1 MAYRNDVD
9 ALAARHEA
17 LQAEVDAK
25 TRDRDEVSRL
35 LEEARGRERNEQL
48 YRDYASG
55 GPQRRRRRRVRIALA
70 LAALMTAVLG
80 IVFAFRVMHHPVD
93 RIAEAMRM
101 MEKFTD
107 EMCQC
112 HDSRCAQDVSDVMM
126 RWSQQQAQ
134 QHPAGLPQL
143 SDKDSKRAA
152 ALGERMGR
160 CMVRAMNVEAPMPP
174 PHAQRYE
181 SQSAM

>member
-9 ALAARHEA
+9 ALAARHEV

-48 YRDYASG
+48 YQDYASG

-70 LAALMTAVLG
+70 LAALMTGMLG
-80 IVFAFRVMHHPVD
+80 IVFALRVTPRRFD
-93 RIAEAMRM
+93 RSADVIAKMQQLA
-101 MEKFTD
+101 D
-107 EMCQC
+107 DMCQC
-112 HDSRCAQDVSDVMM
+112 RDRQCTERVVDEMM
-126 RWSQQQAQ
+126 KWSQDQARSVKPPRLSEQ
-134 QHPAGLPQL
+134 DMRRAEKIGL
-143 SDKDSKRAA
+143 
-152 ALGERMGR
+152 RMGE
-160 CMVRAMNVEAPMPP
+160 CMGRAIRVEAPEPP

-181 SQSAM
+181 SQSGM

>member
-48 YRDYASG
+48 YQDYASG

-70 LAALMTAVLG
+70 LAALMTGVLG
-80 IVFAFRVMHHPVD
+80 IVFALRVTPRHVD
-93 RIAEAMRM
+93 PSAAAIAKMQQFA
-101 MEKFTD
+101 D

-112 HDSRCAQDVSDVMM
+112 RDARCAQGVMDVMV
-126 RWSQQQAQ
+126 RWAQDQAR
-134 QHPAGLPQL
+134 PLREPPRL
-143 SDKDSKRAA
+143 SAEDTRRAQKI
-152 ALGERMGR
+152 GERMGE
-160 CMVRAMNVEAPMPP
+160 CMQRAMSVQVPEPP

-181 SQSAM
+181 SQSGM

>member
-48 YRDYASG
+48 YQDYASG

-70 LAALMTAVLG
+70 VAAVITGVLAV
-80 IVFAFRVMHHPVD
+80 VFALRVQHTVAPGTPPLL
-93 RIAEAMRM
+93 M
-101 MEKFTD
+101 MQHFAD

-112 HDSRCAQDVSDVMM
+112 QDARCAEKVSDEMVKWAMDQS
-126 RWSQQQAQ
+126 RD
-134 QHPAGLPQL
+134 HRKPPQL
-143 SDKDSKRAA
+143 TEQEQERAVA
-152 ALGERMGR
+152 IGERMGQ
-160 CMVRAMNVEAPMPP
+160 CMQRAMSPSVQPP

-181 SQSAM
+181 SQSGM